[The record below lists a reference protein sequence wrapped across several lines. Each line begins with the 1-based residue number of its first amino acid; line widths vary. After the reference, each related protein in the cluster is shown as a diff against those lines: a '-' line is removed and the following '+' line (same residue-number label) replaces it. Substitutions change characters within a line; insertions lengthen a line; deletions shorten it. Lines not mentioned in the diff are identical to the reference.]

1 MTPNHSFDNLQPGVV
16 VPLSVLVRFL
26 FKTYNMRIDIIN
38 IRNLRIVLAWESLHY
53 TSSCLLLRTV
63 H

>member
-1 MTPNHSFDNLQPGVV
+1 MTPNHSFYNLQPGVV
-16 VPLSVLVRFL
+16 VPLSVLVRFS

-38 IRNLRIVLAWESLHY
+38 MRNLRIGLAWESLHY
-53 TSSCLLLRTV
+53 TSSCVFLKKV